1 MYMHILV
8 HYGNLYCL
16 FFKFVKF
23 KINKNELRMQ
33 VLVFVRNNPCLWN
46 VKNIQ
51 TGILSNLYTKSFARE
66 MLLKVSNCFNYK

>member
-8 HYGNLYCL
+8 HYGNLYCI

-23 KINKNELRMQ
+23 KMNKNELRMQ

-46 VKNIQ
+46 VKCKEYSNRNIKQ
-51 TGILSNLYTKSFARE
+51 SLYKEFCERNAIKS
-66 MLLKVSNCFNYK
+66 